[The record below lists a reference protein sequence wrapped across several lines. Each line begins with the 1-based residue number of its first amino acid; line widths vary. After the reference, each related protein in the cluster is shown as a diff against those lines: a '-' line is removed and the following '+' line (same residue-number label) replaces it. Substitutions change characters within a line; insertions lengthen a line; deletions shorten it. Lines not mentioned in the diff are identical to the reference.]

1 MEDIILENSRYK
13 KEDFEKI
20 IYSVYENDGLIRKIR
35 SKENISRD
43 LLEQIIE
50 ELTEFN
56 EYIEKDEIIAK
67 FNIEY
72 LMGMNLNIY
81 NLEFIINDLDKNDFD
96 IDFKFKNKIEVAK
109 YIRKIY
115 LEKKWLNTSYY
126 SFLITSHFKSFQR
139 IKKIKVERN
148 GIVLCFNENNE
159 IVCVYLFCLYDDVV
173 YDLIY
178 LYNKSGSINIEKE
191 LNKLSL
197 IKIRDEECC
206 ICRDRIEE
214 GIKLNC
220 NHVFHKTCIKEWF
233 KVNKT
238 CPLCRAKFI
247 DKITRLINIK
257 EKYDLDSLKKYI
269 FENKII

>member
-1 MEDIILENSRYK
+1 MEDLILENPRYK

-50 ELTEFN
+50 EVVEFN
-56 EYIEKDEIIAK
+56 EYVEKDEIVAK

-72 LMGMNLNIY
+72 LMGMSLNIY

-96 IDFKFKNKIEVAK
+96 IDFKFKNKIEVAR
-109 YIRKIY
+109 YIRKLY
-115 LEKKWLNTSYY
+115 LKKWLNTSYY
-126 SFLITSHFKSFQR
+126 TFLITKKFKSFQR
-139 IKKIKVERN
+139 IKKLKVERN

-197 IKIRDEECC
+197 IKIRRDEECC

-214 GIKLNC
+214 GIKLKC

-238 CPLCRAKFI
+238 CPLCRAKLI